1 MLFALVLPVE
11 SIENIEI
18 KSKMDRIIVVS
29 NQNSTAFA
37 SSAQSAEYTNRKINH
52 LFFVCRILIKKWIKQ
67 NVYLQYYSLV

>member
-18 KSKMDRIIVVS
+18 KSKMDRIIAVS

-37 SSAQSAEYTNRKINH
+37 SSAQSTNRKINH
-52 LFFVCRILIKKWIKQ
+52 LFFVCRILIKK
-67 NVYLQYYSLV
+67 